1 VTATPQ
7 PVPPRADDALDAL
20 DALARH
26 REALRARF
34 PLPVPAVRVRK
45 RRKTATAAVLCLA
58 CAAAALAW
66 IDPAWRTEQ
75 VATRADQRLVLSLS
89 DGSTVTLDT
98 STRLRVE
105 RHLRSRRVVL
115 DSGRALFEVAPSAW
129 RVFTVDA
136 GAARVQVLGTAF
148 DVRRWGED
156 VAVTVLRGRVALYGS
171 AAVGVTLA
179 PGQRA
184 DAQDGRLGPVRSVDA
199 EAATAWRDGRFVFQR
214 TPLAEV
220 LREIARYR
228 GRPVHLASPALAGL
242 EVSGVYRTANA
253 AALLDLLPALLPV
266 RVQHAADGSATV
278 AAR

>member
-1 VTATPQ
+1 MKPQ
-7 PVPPRADDALDAL
+7 PLPAPADEALQ
-20 DALARH
+20 RH
-26 REALRARF
+26 RQALRERF
-34 PLPVPAVRVRK
+34 PLPARGEPPPPVRRRKAPAV
-45 RRKTATAAVLCLA
+45 ALLCVA
-58 CAAAALAW
+58 GAAALLAW
-66 IDPAWRTEQ
+66 IDPAWRTER
-75 VATRADQRLVLSLS
+75 VATRADQRLVLNLS

-98 STRLRVE
+98 ATRLRVE
-105 RHLRSRRVVL
+105 RHLRSRRVAL
-115 DSGRALFEVAPSAW
+115 ESGRALFEVAPSAW

-136 GAARVQVLGTAF
+136 GAAQVRVLGTAF

-156 VAVTVLRGRVALYGS
+156 VAVTVLRGRVALQGR
-171 AAVGVTLA
+171 AAAGVTLE

-184 DAQDGRLGPVRSVDA
+184 DAQDGLLGPVRRVDA

-228 GRPVHLASPALAGL
+228 GQPVHLASPALAGL

-253 AALLDLLPALLPV
+253 AALLDLLPTLLPV

-278 AAR
+278 VAR